1 MVERNKWSM
10 LEREWERERE
20 REREAG
26 IYATT
31 EGRNLYFL
39 KDH

>member
-1 MVERNKWSM
+1 MVERNKWSV
-10 LEREWERERE
+10 LEREWERE